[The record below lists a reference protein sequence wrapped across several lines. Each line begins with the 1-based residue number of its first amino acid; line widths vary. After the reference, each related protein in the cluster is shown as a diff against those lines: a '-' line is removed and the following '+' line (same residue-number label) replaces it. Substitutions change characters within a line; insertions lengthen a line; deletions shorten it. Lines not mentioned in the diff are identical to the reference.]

1 MFKLL
6 KMINRN
12 ESETFMGIPKELL
25 DRMDSLGV
33 KLKFDGGTKQYTARF
48 GEFTEAS
55 MALKRKKVEA
65 GVHEN
70 VFSAIM
76 LLMLNAI
83 EAFDV
88 RRNPNLHARL
98 YLLHEAARA
107 ARSAKANMESEP
119 STENT
124 K

>member
-1 MFKLL
+1 M
-6 KMINRN
+6 
-12 ESETFMGIPKELL
+12 TQDLL

-33 KLKFDGGTKQYTARF
+33 KLKFDGGTKQYTASF

-55 MALKRKKVEA
+55 MALKRKKVEP

-70 VFSAIM
+70 VFSAVM
-76 LLMLNAI
+76 LLAINAI

-98 YLLHEAARA
+98 YLLYEAARA
-107 ARSAKANMESEP
+107 AKANMESEP

-124 K
+124 KCED